1 MRKANPPAKKAGTGR
16 IRKNLIKRLSLYLT
30 QYYICL
36 TISKQKRKRKK
47 SQWPTFLLLLL
58 RQNYN
63 NMTTQCDICKGEGL
77 VGAGPEPH
85 LKQGEI
91 STCTNCSGTGQVGE
105 VTATAPVDTTSEQT
119 ATDTDTNET
128 GSTDSNL
135 P

>member
-16 IRKNLIKRLSLYLT
+16 IRKNLIKRLSLHLT
-30 QYYICL
+30 QHYICL
-36 TISKQKRKRKK
+36 TISRQKRKRKK

-91 STCTNCSGTGQVGE
+91 STCTNCSGTGQVGDETPEATPEE
-105 VTATAPVDTTSEQT
+105 VPEEATP
-119 ATDTDTNET
+119 ET
-128 GSTDSNL
+128 